1 MANSEKFKDVFEHPD
16 ISIKMKKGLSLPY
29 RFKTAISS
37 DKGVSSF
44 PLVVSLHAMKS
55 NTSVSKAGHDEWH
68 FLTPIDCYG
77 YKDEGSFWAEGY
89 PELTQLDMIVE
100 LVESFRE
107 KHLFNGEVY
116 ITGASSSGIACVYL
130 ANKLKAQAVYL
141 NVPILS
147 SNTLEAVANT
157 PISRYFQV
165 FGEAGVDEHAT
176 DYIFKGMKTRF
187 HIIDQRFGFKDFV
200 ALNSLAFV
208 TRCIELGINVHYEL
222 LPTAGHTVNYPM
234 SHVLDLFTKY
244 PKNGRVL
251 STGFPALVGEDGVFV
266 DEVDDLEEP
275 AEV

>member
-1 MANSEKFKDVFEHPD
+1 MNTEKFTGVLEHADVA
-16 ISIKMKKGLSLPY
+16 IKMKNGLSLPY
-29 RFKTAISS
+29 YFQAASS
-37 DKGVSSF
+37 IDN
-44 PLVVSLHAMKS
+44 PPAYYPIIIPLHAMKS
-55 NTSVSKAGHDEWH
+55 NTTVPKAKYKEWNYLH
-68 FLTPIDCYG
+68 PFDCYG
-77 YKDEGSFWAEGY
+77 YKDEGSFWVEGY
-89 PELTQLDMIVE
+89 PELTQLDMVVE
-100 LVESFRE
+100 LVEGLRD
-107 KHLFNGEVY
+107 KNLFNGEVY
-116 ITGASSSGIACVYL
+116 ITGSSSSGIACVYL
-130 ANKLKAQAVYL
+130 ANKLKAEAVYL

-165 FGEAGVDEHAT
+165 FGEAGVNEHAT